1 MKRMSLK
8 RLKDLGLKSL
18 NHPLHNPDTDLGDT
32 FYEEEA
38 KKHNYV
44 LYAENV
50 LEPLDNLEPGSLVI
64 ITYDGMSAR
73 WINGKVY
80 VRKDVLEK
88 KQNSTR

>member
-1 MKRMSLK
+1 MKRMSRKKLMEL
-8 RLKDLGLKSL
+8 RSL
-18 NHPLHNPDTDLGDT
+18 NHPLHNPETDLGDT

-50 LEPLDNLEPGSLVI
+50 PEPLDNLEPGSLVI

-88 KQNSTR
+88 KQNSTW